1 MSETAQNPSFYVDSS
16 AIMLA
21 PASNGPTCRRNMDPF
36 SRFFN
41 DINITEKGTHP
52 IVQ

>member
-1 MSETAQNPSFYVDSS
+1 MRITMQ
-16 AIMLA
+16 IHCQLLA
-21 PASNGPTCRRNMDPF
+21 PASNGPTYRRNMDPF